1 MSRGRSRT
9 RTVRIL
15 PLAALLVAVLLVG
28 ATVLPAASYSTG
40 DVGRGAS
47 VGVTDDPQA
56 ILGLDTA
63 SGVRIGHTDQL
74 VVVTNNLDGAATVT
88 VTLSDDSAT
97 KADLVVDGSNV
108 GDEYTADLNRLESS
122 TVDVSVG
129 NDTTY
134 VGESIVFDV
143 SADGTDIDALA
154 TNRSASIEDSTT

>member
-15 PLAALLVAVLLVG
+15 PLAVLLVAVLFVG

-40 DVGRGAS
+40 DVGREAS
-47 VGVTDDPQA
+47 LGVADDPQA

-63 SGVRIGHTDQL
+63 SGVRIGHTDRL

-88 VTLSDDSAT
+88 VTLSGDSAT
-97 KADLVVDGSNV
+97 KADLVVDGSNA
-108 GDEYTADLNRLESS
+108 GDEYTVDLNRFESS

-129 NDTTY
+129 NDTSY
-134 VGESIVFDV
+134 VGESIVFDT
-143 SADGTDIDALA
+143 SADGIDIDAVA
-154 TNRSASIEDSTT
+154 TNRSAQIEDSTT

>member
-15 PLAALLVAVLLVG
+15 PLAVLLVAVLFVG

-40 DVGRGAS
+40 DVGREAS
-47 VGVTDDPQA
+47 LGVADDPQA

-63 SGVRIGHTDQL
+63 SGVRIGHTDRL

-88 VTLSDDSAT
+88 VTLSGDSAT
-97 KADLVVDGSNV
+97 KADLVVGGSNA
-108 GDEYTADLNRLESS
+108 GDEYTVDLNRFESS

-129 NDTTY
+129 NDTSY
-134 VGESIVFDV
+134 VGESIVFDT
-143 SADGTDIDALA
+143 SADGIDIDAVA
-154 TNRSASIEDSTT
+154 TNRSAQIEDSTT